1 MSITDGRR
9 AHAAGRPAAPP
20 VAAHCVVPPYRIKIR
35 RSHGHLR
42 ARTNTSPPRSTVQR
56 RARIMLSLPGH
67 VAHLNKEAL
76 VPAREKPEH
85 PAHAQGQSSPL
96 WPQSSVGGG
105 MAAGAAFAHPR
116 AADAR
121 VRPIFL
127 THR

>member
-1 MSITDGRR
+1 
-9 AHAAGRPAAPP
+9 
-20 VAAHCVVPPYRIKIR
+20 
-35 RSHGHLR
+35 
-42 ARTNTSPPRSTVQR
+42 
-56 RARIMLSLPGH
+56 MLSLPGH

-116 AADAR
+116 AADGDAR
-121 VRPIFL
+121 VRPISEIFL
-127 THR
+127 VTQMSEIKYIHATSLMQQANMQ